1 MTNRTRAFWATTA
14 LVTTLAASSAVMA
27 QETTGGISGQI
38 VDPSGTPLAGATV
51 TALHVPT
58 NTVATTITSP
68 DGTYNLR
75 NLRVGGPYVVTV
87 SSSAYPDQSAS
98 VASIG
103 IGDAADLDILVT
115 GGAEAS
121 DADLGEIVVT
131 GVRGGRLVTS
141 PRSTFNQAD
150 IETLPSIAR
159 DIRDFVRTSPFATT
173 DASNNDAL
181 SIGGQSNRANAFL
194 VDGVRQG
201 DDFGLNANGFPTL
214 RSPISISTLEAV
226 SVEVA
231 PYDARY
237 GTFTGGVV
245 NSVTKSGG
253 NEFEGEAFYETTNQD
268 LRGDTFAFTDFQS
281 GVDRN
286 VTGIQNSE
294 FEETTWGATL
304 SGPILRDRLFFLFN
318 YEKFETTQPVLT
330 GVTGSSAPNQ
340 IAGITQADSDRVR
353 QISRDVYGYDPL
365 DWSADELLSEDEKY
379 FAKVDWNINDR
390 HRAVASYQQ
399 TEGGTLSLNGS
410 TPGGQFPS
418 LGLLSQAYVFEQNLK
433 TYQAQIFSDWTDRFS
448 TEFSISRKEVENI
461 SSPLA
466 GSDFAAFQVFLDD
479 PGPTGGPP
487 ARSIRFG
494 PERSRHANVL
504 TNDVNQIRA
513 IGTYRADG
521 GHNFSFGYEREE
533 IEVFNLFV
541 QFANAEYEFATLA
554 DFQAGRASSI
564 GYQSAASNDKNDG
577 AAAFEYA
584 LNTLFAQD
592 EWDITPD
599 LTLNLGFRYDWYDQE
614 DRPQANPL
622 FQQQYGIR
630 SDSNIDGISVLQPRF
645 GFNWQAT
652 DSLTVYGGI
661 GRFQGG
667 SPNVW
672 VSNNFT
678 NTGNL
683 LGIFQCRRDGFV
695 GQFAQNFPVCTTAQL
710 AALDNV
716 DGFNPAQIAQAGVTA
731 SANLGTGTINIIDPT
746 FKTPS
751 IWKTSLGAVKDFDLS
766 RWGLGEGWNVRAEY
780 IHSEVDSGIGWVD
793 LNYERQRDL
802 VSQSPDGRPTFFGN
816 VVPGPG
822 QSQAV
827 ANGQT
832 VLMLTN
838 FDGGET
844 DQIALSLGK
853 DWYDGWAEGLG
864 FNLSYTYLDSTEQN
878 PGTSS
883 VALSNFQQVAVIDPN
898 RPEVAD
904 SNYEIEHATKLTLSY
919 QRAFFGDY
927 LTRFNVFAQRR
938 SGLNFSYAFAQ
949 GSNALFGEAVSQQ
962 RSLFY
967 VPQADGSGQV
977 TATSDPLVRYGSA
990 FNLADFNSYLQRT
1003 GLIEYAGGIAPRNAF
1018 KSPDV
1023 NTIDLHIEQ
1032 ELPAFFPGG
1041 ARISAYAV
1049 VENFGNLLNDEWG
1062 VLQQLGFPFYSTD
1075 VVAVNCAAANC
1086 GTTAA
1091 PVRGNFYQYNQLVQD
1106 TASQF
1111 VGVSVW
1117 QVKFGV
1123 RYKF

>member
-1 MTNRTRAFWATTA
+1 MTTRTRALWATTA
-14 LVTTLAASSAVMA
+14 LFGAMAMSSAVFA
-27 QETTGGISGQI
+27 QETTGGIRGQI
-38 VDPSGTPLAGATV
+38 VDPTGAPLANATV
-51 TALHVPT
+51 TAVHEPT
-58 NTVATTITSP
+58 GTTATTVTGV
-68 DGTYNLR
+68 DGTYSLR
-75 NLRVGGPYVVTV
+75 NLRVGGPFTVTV
-87 SSSAYPDQSAS
+87 ASAGYPSQSA
-98 VASIG
+98 VVPNIG
-103 IGDAADLDILVT
+103 IGAPADLDILVT
-115 GGAEAS
+115 GGAETA

-131 GVRGGRLVTS
+131 GARAGRLVTS
-141 PRSTFNQAD
+141 PRSNFNESD
-150 IETLPSIAR
+150 IDTLPSIAR

-194 VDGVRQG
+194 VDGIRQG
-201 DDFGLNANGFPTL
+201 DDFGLNSNGFPTL
-214 RSPISISTLEAV
+214 RSPISISALEAV

-253 NEFEGEAFYETTNQD
+253 NAFEGEVFSETTNQD
-268 LRGDTFAFTDFQS
+268 LRGDSFTYTDFRS
-281 GVDRN
+281 GEEREFTNIRDA
-286 VTGIQNSE
+286 E

-304 SGPILRDRLFFLFN
+304 SGPILQDRLFFLFN
-318 YEKFETTQPVLT
+318 YEKFEATQPVLT
-330 GVTGSSAPNQ
+330 GAAGSGAVNEVP
-340 IAGITQADSDRVR
+340 GITQADADLVR
-353 QISRDVYGYDPL
+353 QISQDVYGFDPL

-379 FAKVDWNINDR
+379 FAKLDWNINDR
-390 HRAVASYQQ
+390 HRAVVSYQQ
-399 TEGGTLSLNGS
+399 TEGGTLNLNGS
-410 TPGGQFPS
+410 STSSTFPS

-433 TYQAQIFSDWTDRFS
+433 TYQAQVFSDWTDRFS
-448 TEFSISRKEVENI
+448 TELTISRKEVENI

-466 GSDFAAFQVFLDD
+466 GSDFAAFQVFLED
-479 PGPTGGPP
+479 PGPAGGPP

-504 TNDVNQIRA
+504 TNDVDQFRVV
-513 IGTYRADG
+513 GTYRADG
-521 GHNFSFGYEREE
+521 GHRFSFGYEREN

-577 AAAFEYA
+577 AAAFGYA

-592 EWDITPD
+592 EWDITPN
-599 LTLNLGFRYDWYDQE
+599 LTVNLGVRYDWYESD

-622 FQQQYGIR
+622 FEGTYGFR
-630 SDSNIDGISVLQPRF
+630 SDTNIDGISVLQPRF
-645 GFNWQAT
+645 GFNWQAS

-672 VSNNFT
+672 VSNNYT

-683 LGIFQCRRDGFV
+683 LGIFQCRRAGFV
-695 GQFAQNFPVCTTAQL
+695 GQFASSFPVCSAEEL

-716 DGFNPAQIAQAGVTA
+716 DGFNPAQIAQDRVTA
-731 SANLGTGTINIIDPT
+731 SAGLGTGTINVIDPT

-780 IHSEVDSGIGWVD
+780 IHSEVDAGVGWVD
-793 LNYERQRDL
+793 LNYERQRTEL
-802 VSQSPDGRPTFFGN
+802 APDGRPTFFGP
-816 VVPGPG
+816 VTPAPG
-822 QSQAV
+822 QSAGAAASQ
-827 ANGQT
+827 G

-838 FDGGET
+838 FDGGQT
-844 DQIALSLGK
+844 DQASISLSK
-853 DWYDGWAEGLG
+853 DWYDGWAQGLG

-883 VALSNFQQVAVIDPN
+883 VAQSNFRQVAVINPN
-898 RPEVAD
+898 SPEVAD
-904 SNYEIEHATKLTLSY
+904 SNYEIEHATKLNVSY

-927 LTRFNVFAQRR
+927 LTRFNLFAQRR
-938 SGLNFSYAFAQ
+938 SGLNFSYAFATGVNQ
-949 GSNALFGEAVSQQ
+949 LFGESVTDQ
-962 RSLFY
+962 RGLLY
-967 VPQADGSGQV
+967 VPQTDGSGQV
-977 TATSDPLVRYGSA
+977 TATSDPIVRYGPTFDLAA
-990 FNLADFNSYLQRT
+990 FNDFLQRT
-1003 GLIEYAGGIAPRNAF
+1003 GLIEYAGQISPRNAF

-1023 NTIDLHIEQ
+1023 NTVDLHIEQ

-1049 VENFGNLLNDEWG
+1049 VENLGNMLNNEWG
-1062 VLQQLGFPFYSTD
+1062 VLQQQGFPFYSTD
-1075 VVAVNCAAANC
+1075 VVALNCARQTCSSGA
-1086 GTTAA
+1086 
-1091 PVRGNFYQYNQLVQD
+1091 GNFYQYNQLSQD
-1106 TASQF
+1106 TANSF
-1111 VGVSVW
+1111 SGASVW

>member
-1 MTNRTRAFWATTA
+1 MTNRKRVFWATTA
-14 LVTTLAASSAVMA
+14 LLTSMVATSAAFA
-27 QETTGGISGQI
+27 QETTGGITGQI
-38 VDPSGTPLAGATV
+38 VDPTGSPLAGATV
-51 TALHVPT
+51 VAVHVPT
-58 NTVATTITSP
+58 NTSSTTMTSD
-68 DGTYNLR
+68 DGIYAFR

-87 SSSAYPDQSAS
+87 TSAGYPTQSTS
-98 VASIG
+98 VANIG
-103 IGDAADLDILVT
+103 IGDPADLDILVS
-115 GGAEAS
+115 GEAVAS
-121 DADLGEIVVT
+121 NDADLGEIVVT
-131 GVRGGRLVTS
+131 GIRGGRLVTS
-141 PRSTFNQAD
+141 PRSTFNQSD

-194 VDGVRQG
+194 VDGIRQG

-214 RSPISISTLEAV
+214 RSPISISTLAAV

-231 PYDARY
+231 PYNAQY

-253 NEFEGEAFYETTNQD
+253 NAFEGEVFYETTNQD
-268 LRGDTFAFTDFQS
+268 LRGDSFAYNDFRS
-281 GVDRN
+281 GEDRS
-286 VTGIQNSE
+286 VTNIRNGE

-304 SGPILRDRLFFLFN
+304 SGPILKDRLFFLLN

-330 GVTGSSAPNQ
+330 GAAGSGAVNEVP
-340 IAGITQADSDRVR
+340 GITQANVDQVR
-353 QISRDVYGYDPL
+353 QISRDVYGFDPL
-365 DWSADELLSEDEKY
+365 DWQADELLSEDEKY
-379 FAKVDWNINDR
+379 FAKLDWNINDR
-390 HRAVASYQQ
+390 HRANVSYQQ

-410 TPGGQFPS
+410 STSSTFPS
-418 LGLLSQAYVFEQNLK
+418 LGLLSQAFVFEQNLT
-433 TYQAQIFSDWTDRFS
+433 TYKAQIFSEWSDRFS
-448 TEFSISRKEVENI
+448 TEFSISRKESENI

-466 GSDFAAFQVFLDD
+466 GSDFAAFQVFLED
-479 PGPTGGPP
+479 PGPAGGPP

-504 TNDVNQIRA
+504 TNDTDQFRLV
-513 IGTYRADG
+513 GTYRAEG
-521 GHNFSFGYEREE
+521 GHTFNFGYEREKLD
-533 IEVFNLFV
+533 VFNLFV
-541 QFANAEYEFATLA
+541 QFANAEYEFATIA
-554 DFQAGRASSI
+554 DFQARRASSI
-564 GYQSAASNDKNDG
+564 GYQNAASNDKNDG
-577 AAAFEYA
+577 AASFSYA

-592 EWDITPD
+592 EWDITPS
-599 LTLNLGFRYDWYDQE
+599 LTVNLGFRYDWYDQE

-622 FQQQYGIR
+622 FRQQYGFE
-630 SDSNIDGISVLQPRF
+630 SNANIDGISVLQPRF

-652 DSLTVYGGI
+652 DTLTVYGGI

-672 VSNNFT
+672 ISNNFT

-683 LGIFQCRRDGFV
+683 LGIFQCRRNGFV
-695 GQFAQNFPVCTTAQL
+695 GQFAGGFPVCTAAEL
-710 AALDNV
+710 AALDNI
-716 DGFNPAQIAQAGVTA
+716 DGLNPAQIAQDRVTA
-731 SANLGTGTINIIDPT
+731 SAGLGTGTINIIDPT

-751 IWKTSLGAVKDFDLS
+751 IWKTSLGAVKDFDLT

-793 LNYERQRDL
+793 LNYERQRTG
-802 VSQSPDGRPTFFGN
+802 VAPDGRPTFFGT
-816 VVPGPG
+816 VTPAPG
-822 QSQAV
+822 QTA
-827 ANGQT
+827 AAAAAQT

-844 DQIALSLGK
+844 DQVAVSLSK
-853 DWYDGWAEGLG
+853 DWNEGWAEGLG

-883 VALSNFQQVAVIDPN
+883 VALSNFRQVAVIDPN

-904 SNYEIEHATKLTLSY
+904 SNYEIEHATKLNVSY
-919 QRAFFGDY
+919 SRAFFGDY
-927 LTRFNVFAQRR
+927 LTRINVFAQRR
-938 SGLNFSYAFAQ
+938 SGLNFSYAFAT
-949 GSNALFGEAVSQQ
+949 NANTLFGEAITDQ
-962 RSLFY
+962 RALFY
-967 VPQADGSGQV
+967 VPAVDGSGQV
-977 TATSDPLVRYGSA
+977 TATSDPIVRYGAA
-990 FNLADFNSYLQRT
+990 FNLADFNTYLQRT

-1023 NTIDLHIEQ
+1023 NTVDLHIEQ

-1062 VLQQLGFPFYSTD
+1062 VLQQQNFPFYSTD
-1075 VVAVNCAAANC
+1075 VLATNNGA
-1086 GTTAA
+1086 
-1091 PVRGNFYQYNQLVQD
+1091 FYTYNTLAQD
-1106 TASQF
+1106 TSSSFTSA
-1111 VGVSVW
+1111 SVW
-1117 QVKFGV
+1117 QVKLGV

>member
-1 MTNRTRAFWATTA
+1 MTIRSRALWATTA
-14 LVTTLAASSAVMA
+14 LFGAMAMSSAVFA
-27 QETTGGISGQI
+27 QETTGGIRGQI
-38 VDPSGTPLAGATV
+38 VDPTGAPLAGATV
-51 TALHVPT
+51 TAVHEPT
-58 NTVATTITSP
+58 GTTATTVTGV
-68 DGTYNLR
+68 DGTYSLR
-75 NLRVGGPYVVTV
+75 NLRVGGPFTVTV
-87 SSSAYPDQSAS
+87 TSANYPAQSA
-98 VASIG
+98 VVPNIG
-103 IGDAADLDILVT
+103 IGTPASLDILVSA
-115 GGAEAS
+115 GAETA

-131 GVRGGRLVTS
+131 GARAGRLVTS
-141 PRSTFNQAD
+141 PRSTFSQSD

-194 VDGVRQG
+194 VDGIRQG
-201 DDFGLNANGFPTL
+201 DDFGLNSNGFPTL
-214 RSPISISTLEAV
+214 RSPISISALEAV

-253 NEFEGEAFYETTNQD
+253 NAFEGEVFYETTNQD
-268 LRGDTFAFTDFQS
+268 LRGESFAYTDFRS
-281 GVDRN
+281 GVDRSFTN
-286 VTGIQNSE
+286 IRNAE
-294 FEETTWGATL
+294 FEDTTWGATL
-304 SGPILRDRLFFLFN
+304 SGPILKDRLFFLFN
-318 YEKFETTQPVLT
+318 YEKFETTEPVLT
-330 GVTGSSAPNQ
+330 GAAGSGAVNEVP
-340 IAGITQADSDRVR
+340 GITQADADLVR
-353 QISRDVYGYDPL
+353 QISQDVYGFDPL
-365 DWSADELLSEDEKY
+365 DWQAAELLSEDEKY
-379 FAKVDWNINDR
+379 FGKLDWNINDR
-390 HRAVASYQQ
+390 HRAVVSYQQ
-399 TEGGTLSLNGS
+399 TEGGTLNLNGS
-410 TPGGQFPS
+410 STSSTFPS

-433 TYQAQIFSDWTDRFS
+433 TYQGQIFSDWTDRFS
-448 TEFSISRKEVENI
+448 TELSISRKEVENI

-466 GSDFAAFQVFLDD
+466 GTDFAAFQVFLED
-479 PGPTGGPP
+479 PGPSGGPP

-504 TNDVNQIRA
+504 TTDTDQFRA
-513 IGTYRADG
+513 VGTYRADG
-521 GHNFSFGYEREE
+521 GHRFSFGYEREN

-541 QFANAEYEFATLA
+541 QFANGEYEFASLA

-577 AAAFEYA
+577 AASFSYA

-592 EWDITPD
+592 EWDITPE
-599 LTLNLGFRYDWYDQE
+599 LTVNLGFRYDWYESD

-622 FQQQYGIR
+622 FEDTYGFR
-630 SDSNIDGISVLQPRF
+630 SDTNIDGISVLQPRF
-645 GFNWQAT
+645 GFNWQAN

-672 VSNNFT
+672 VSNNYT

-683 LGIFQCRRDGFV
+683 LGIFQCRRAGYT
-695 GQFAQNFPVCTTAQL
+695 GQFASSFPVCSAEEL

-716 DGFNPAQIAQAGVTA
+716 DGFNPAQVAQDRVTA
-731 SANLGTGTINIIDPT
+731 SASLGTGTINVIDPT

-780 IHSEVDSGIGWVD
+780 IHSEVDAGVGWVD
-793 LNYERQRDL
+793 LNYERQRTEL
-802 VSQSPDGRPTFFGN
+802 APDGRPTFFGP
-816 VVPGPG
+816 VTPAPG
-822 QSQAV
+822 QSTGAAASQ
-827 ANGQT
+827 G

-844 DQIALSLGK
+844 DQVAISLGK

-883 VALSNFQQVAVIDPN
+883 VAQSNFRQVAVINPN
-898 RPEVAD
+898 SPEIAD
-904 SNYEIEHATKLTLSY
+904 SNYEIEHATKLNVSY

-927 LTRFNVFAQRR
+927 LTRFNMFAQRR
-938 SGLNFSYAFAQ
+938 SGLNFSYAFATGVNQ
-949 GSNALFGEAVSQQ
+949 LFGESVTDQ
-962 RSLFY
+962 RGLFY
-967 VPQADGSGQV
+967 VPQTDGSGQV
-977 TATSDPLVRYGSA
+977 TATSDPIVRYGPSFDLAA
-990 FNLADFNSYLQRT
+990 FNEYLQRT
-1003 GLIEYAGGIAPRNAF
+1003 GLIEYAGQISPRNAF

-1023 NTIDLHIEQ
+1023 NTVDLHIEQ

-1049 VENFGNLLNDEWG
+1049 VENFGNMLNDEWG
-1062 VLQQLGFPFYSTD
+1062 VLQQQSFPFYSTD
-1075 VVAVNCAAANC
+1075 VIAQNCARSTCSTGA
-1086 GTTAA
+1086 
-1091 PVRGNFYQYNQLVQD
+1091 GNVYQYNQLAQD
-1106 TASQF
+1106 TASSF
-1111 VGVSVW
+1111 TGASVW
-1117 QVKFGV
+1117 QVKMGV

>member
-1 MTNRTRAFWATTA
+1 MTNRNRAFWATTA
-14 LVTTLAASSAVMA
+14 LLTTMATSAAFA

-38 VDPSGTPLAGATV
+38 VDPTGAPLANATV
-51 TALHVPT
+51 TAVHEPT
-58 NTVATTITSP
+58 GTTATTVTGI
-68 DGTYNLR
+68 DGTYGFR
-75 NLRVGGPYVVTV
+75 NLRVGGPFTVTV
-87 SSSAYPDQSAS
+87 TSAAYPAQSA
-98 VASIG
+98 VVPSIG
-103 IGDAADLDILVT
+103 IGDPVDLDILVT
-115 GGAEAS
+115 GGAEMA

-131 GVRGGRLVTS
+131 GARAGRLITS
-141 PRSTFNQAD
+141 PRSTFNESD
-150 IETLPSIAR
+150 IDTLPSIAR

-201 DDFGLNANGFPTL
+201 DDFGLNSNGFPTL

-253 NEFEGEAFYETTNQD
+253 NAFEGEVFYETTNQD
-268 LRGDTFAFTDFQS
+268 LRGDSFAYTDFRS
-281 GVDRN
+281 GVDQDFTNIRN
-286 VTGIQNSE
+286 AE

-304 SGPILRDRLFFLFN
+304 SGPILKDRLFFLFN

-330 GVTGSSAPNQ
+330 GAAGSGAVNEVP
-340 IAGITQADSDRVR
+340 GITQADVDLVR
-353 QISRDVYGYDPL
+353 QISRDVYGFDPL
-365 DWSADELLSEDEKY
+365 DWQADELLSEDEKY
-379 FAKVDWNINDR
+379 FGKLDWNINDR
-390 HRAVASYQQ
+390 HRAVVSYQQ
-399 TEGGTLSLNGS
+399 TEGGTLSLNGTS
-410 TPGGQFPS
+410 TSSTFPS

-448 TEFSISRKEVENI
+448 TELSISRKEVENI

-466 GSDFAAFQVFLDD
+466 GSDFAAFQVFLED
-479 PGPTGGPP
+479 PGPAGGPP

-504 TNDVNQIRA
+504 TNDVDQFRVV
-513 IGTYRADG
+513 GTYRADG
-521 GHNFSFGYEREE
+521 GHRFSFGYEREN

-577 AAAFEYA
+577 AAAFGYA

-592 EWDITPD
+592 EWKITPN
-599 LTLNLGFRYDWYDQE
+599 LTVNLGLRYDWYESD

-622 FQQQYGIR
+622 FESTYGFR
-630 SDSNIDGISVLQPRF
+630 SDTNIDGISVLQPRF
-645 GFNWQAT
+645 GFNWQAS

-672 VSNNFT
+672 ISNNYT

-683 LGIFQCRRDGFV
+683 LGIFQCRRAGFV
-695 GQFAQNFPVCTTAQL
+695 GQFASGFPVCSTAEL
-710 AALDNV
+710 AALNNV
-716 DGFNPAQIAQAGVTA
+716 DGFNPAQIAQDRVTA
-731 SANLGTGTINIIDPT
+731 SAGLGTGTINVIDPT
-746 FKTPS
+746 FETPS
-751 IWKTSLGAVKDFDLS
+751 IWKTSLGVVKDFDLS

-780 IHSEVDSGIGWVD
+780 IHSEVDSGVGWVD
-793 LNYERQRDL
+793 LNYERQRTEL
-802 VSQSPDGRPTFFGN
+802 APDGRPTFFGP
-816 VVPGPG
+816 VTPAQG
-822 QSQAV
+822 QTA
-827 ANGQT
+827 AAAAAQT

-838 FDGGET
+838 FDGGQT
-844 DQIALSLGK
+844 DQVGISLSK

-883 VALSNFQQVAVIDPN
+883 VAQSNFRQVAVIDPN
-898 RPEVAD
+898 SPEIAD
-904 SNYEIEHATKLTLSY
+904 SNYEIEHATKLNVSY

-927 LTRFNVFAQRR
+927 LTRFNMFAQRR
-938 SGLNFSYAFAQ
+938 SGLNFSYAFATGVNQ
-949 GSNALFGEAVSQQ
+949 MFGESVTDQ
-962 RSLFY
+962 RGLFY
-967 VPQADGSGQV
+967 VPQTDGSGQV
-977 TATSDPLVRYGSA
+977 TATSDPIVRYGATFDLAA
-990 FNLADFNSYLQRT
+990 FNDYLQRT
-1003 GLIEYAGGIAPRNAF
+1003 GLIEYAGQISPRNAF

-1049 VENFGNLLNDEWG
+1049 VENFGNMLNDEWG
-1062 VLQQLGFPFYSTD
+1062 VLQQQSFPFYSTD
-1075 VVAVNCAAANC
+1075 VVALNCARQTCSSGA
-1086 GTTAA
+1086 
-1091 PVRGNFYQYNQLVQD
+1091 GNFYQYNQLSQD
-1106 TASQF
+1106 TASSF
-1111 VGVSVW
+1111 TGASVW
-1117 QVKFGV
+1117 QVKMGV